1 MEHIP
6 FEDFVAQ
13 IEEYNT
19 IVSRTGKEYEIE
31 SIADGVVTILNPD
44 VEVNCRRRIKLDDLY
59 QAHLALDF
67 GQLST
72 SKVRPYVKTG
82 AAEATALLMTVF
94 GYKAL
99 NDAMGEAIRSMSID
113 DKLFI
118 MASMPFTIGLHA
130 NFGHEGLARMAYALG
145 LISLGKCMDKDDDEL
160 QNSILEYVSQNP
172 RKVLERLPLVDLE
185 VLKAFKMSDSKIYA
199 DTPLP
204 LMLVDSGL
212 VSSLRCDTNDDVDML
227 CVNKEFMEAV
237 RPYIDEAIAAK
248 KATKYPII
256 EQAFRGILNIYGAID
271 ADKALDILTETL
283 PQMDKGITSKSIRE
297 FWKDSM
303 LVRFCS
309 DVESK
314 GRILVWIDEF
324 DASLA
329 SYNPPKISMYR
340 PKNAAVFLAFGNY
353 PYLIPYEKD
362 QKKLYGFLTKRFGA
376 LEASRLY
383 TIVFYNLQESDPS
396 SNKSVL
402 LDLIETV
409 EHRSKNKKDYTNN
422 VLKICTSGVN
432 SFPRVFLKG
441 HSPKDLNGK

>member
-1 MEHIP
+1 
-6 FEDFVAQ
+6 
-13 IEEYNT
+13 
-19 IVSRTGKEYEIE
+19 
-31 SIADGVVTILNPD
+31 
-44 VEVNCRRRIKLDDLY
+44 
-59 QAHLALDF
+59 
-67 GQLST
+67 
-72 SKVRPYVKTG
+72 
-82 AAEATALLMTVF
+82 
-94 GYKAL
+94 
-99 NDAMGEAIRSMSID
+99 
-113 DKLFI
+113 

>member
-59 QAHLALDF
+59 QAYLALDF

-145 LISLGKCMDKDDDEL
+145 LISLGKCTDKDDDEL

-340 PKNAAVFLAFGNY
+340 PKNAAVFLAFGKT
-353 PYLIPYEKD
+353 IWCVR
-362 QKKLYGFLTKRFGA
+362 GFA
-376 LEASRLY
+376 LVHNCL
-383 TIVFYNLQESDPS
+383 LQSARE
-396 SNKSVL
+396 
-402 LDLIETV
+402 
-409 EHRSKNKKDYTNN
+409 
-422 VLKICTSGVN
+422 
-432 SFPRVFLKG
+432 
-441 HSPKDLNGK
+441 

>member
-59 QAHLALDF
+59 QAYLALDF

-227 CVNKEFMEAV
+227 RVNKEFMEAV